1 MAKLENMQDSHV
13 KLTVEVSS
21 DQFEHGLDYAYDK
34 IKDEVEIK
42 GFRKGK
48 VTRAMYEKH
57 RGVESLYD
65 EALNHVIGET
75 YFDAIEEHALD
86 VVAQPK
92 IDLDISTVEK
102 GKGFT
107 YSAVVAIRP
116 EVTLGDYKGL
126 VYEAPSNDVT
136 DEEVTAE
143 IDRLREQN
151 AELKVLEDA
160 TLKDGQTAIFDFE
173 GFVDDVAF
181 EGGKADNY
189 ELVIGSGQFISGFEE
204 QMVGL
209 KTGEEKDIKV
219 TFPENYQAENLKGKD
234 AIFKIKLHE
243 IKEKVL
249 PELTDEFVKE
259 LEKEGIETVDA
270 LKASTRKTLEED
282 KVKTNKNKKIDF
294 AVEEASKNASI
305 SIPEEMIANEKN
317 RMMDN
322 TRQQVKQYGLEL
334 EQYLQFSGLT
344 MEQFEANMHRDAE
357 KSIRYNLTLAAI
369 AKAEDITATDE
380 EMEEKYQSMA
390 TQYNL
395 ELEQVKSQINPDSIK
410 QEVALNKAVD
420 FIVENLTIK

>member
-126 VYEAPSNDVT
+126 VYEAPSDDVT

-189 ELVIGSGQFISGFEE
+189 ELVIGSGQFIPGFEE

>member
-75 YFDAIEEHALD
+75 YFDAIEEHTLD

-92 IDLDISTVEK
+92 IDLDITSVEK

-126 VYEAPSNDVT
+126 VYEAPSDEVT

-143 IDRLREQN
+143 INRLREQN

-189 ELVIGSGQFISGFEE
+189 ELVIGSGQFIPGFEE

-249 PELTDEFVKE
+249 PELTDEFVKD
-259 LEKEGIETVDA
+259 LEKEAIETVDA
-270 LKASTRKTLEED
+270 LKESTRKTLEED

-369 AKAEDITATDE
+369 AKAENITASDE

-390 TQYNL
+390 SQYNL
-395 ELEQVKSQINPDSIK
+395 ELEQIKSQINPESVK

-420 FIVENLTIK
+420 FIVEHLTIK

>member
-1 MAKLENMQDSHV
+1 LAKLENMQDSHV

-75 YFDAIEEHALD
+75 YFDAIEEHTLD

-92 IDLDISTVEK
+92 IDLDITSVEK

-126 VYEAPSNDVT
+126 VYEAPSDEVT

-189 ELVIGSGQFISGFEE
+189 ELVIGSGQFIPGFEE

-249 PELTDEFVKE
+249 PELTDEFVKD
-259 LEKEGIETVDA
+259 LEKEAIETVDA
-270 LKASTRKTLEED
+270 LKESTRKTLEED

-369 AKAEDITATDE
+369 AKAENITASDE

-390 TQYNL
+390 SQYNL
-395 ELEQVKSQINPDSIK
+395 ELEQIKSQINPESVK

-420 FIVENLTIK
+420 FIVEHLTIK

>member
-75 YFDAIEEHALD
+75 YFDAIEEHTLD

-92 IDLDISTVEK
+92 IDLDITSVEK

-126 VYEAPSNDVT
+126 VYEAPSDEVT

-189 ELVIGSGQFISGFEE
+189 ELVIGSGQFIPGFEE

-249 PELTDEFVKE
+249 PELTDEFVKD
-259 LEKEGIETVDA
+259 LEKEAIETVDA
-270 LKASTRKTLEED
+270 LKESTRKTLEED

-369 AKAEDITATDE
+369 AKAENITASDE

-390 TQYNL
+390 SQYNL
-395 ELEQVKSQINPDSIK
+395 ELEQIKSQINPESVK

-420 FIVENLTIK
+420 FIVEHLTIK

>member
-13 KLTVEVSS
+13 KLIVEVSS

-48 VTRAMYEKH
+48 VSRAMYEKH

-92 IDLDISTVEK
+92 IDLDITTVEK

-107 YSAVVAIRP
+107 YSAVVAVRP
-116 EVTLGDYKGL
+116 DVTLGEYKGL
-126 VYEAPSNDVT
+126 VYEAPSDDVT
-136 DEEVTAE
+136 DEEVNAE

-189 ELVIGSGQFISGFEE
+189 ELVIGSGQFIPGFEE

-259 LEKEGIETVDA
+259 LDKEGIETVDA
-270 LKASTRKTLEED
+270 LKASTRKTLEEN
-282 KVKTNKNKKIDF
+282 KIKTNKNKKIDF

-305 SIPEEMIANEKN
+305 SIPEEMITNEKN

-369 AKAEDITATDE
+369 AKAENITASDE

-395 ELEQVKSQINPDSIK
+395 ELEQVKSQINADSIK